1 MVDAEANKRLKMKSE
16 VERFIFLYGRRH
28 GLNHRSLK
36 KVVGFAEEYCF
47 RHRRID
53 LKQRYHRER

>member
-1 MVDAEANKRLKMKSE
+1 MKSE
-16 VERFIFLYGRRH
+16 VEHFIFLYGRRH
-28 GLNHRSLK
+28 CADYYCRHDLNHRSLM

>member
-1 MVDAEANKRLKMKSE
+1 MKSE
-16 VERFIFLYGRRH
+16 VERFIFLYGRRHCADYYCRH